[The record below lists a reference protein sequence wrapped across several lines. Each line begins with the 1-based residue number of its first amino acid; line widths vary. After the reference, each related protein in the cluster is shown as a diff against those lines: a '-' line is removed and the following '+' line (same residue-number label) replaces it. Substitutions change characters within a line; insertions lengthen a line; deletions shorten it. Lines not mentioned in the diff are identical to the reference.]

1 MNTSTSPIIL
11 NATINEAF
19 VTTEREF
26 IVAVVKYQYGVVN
39 HSVLHIPFGEKGKK
53 GAFKSVK
60 YGLSNMDAM
69 MRFAESATW
78 EGMVGKHVRV
88 EVKDDR
94 IGSPAIKIG
103 HITKDE
109 WLNVGSIE

>member
-1 MNTSTSPIIL
+1 MAPIIL

-26 IVAVVKYQYGVVN
+26 IVAVVKFQYGVRDN
-39 HSVLHIPFGEKGKK
+39 TLHIPFGEKGKK
-53 GAFKSVK
+53 GAFRSVK
-60 YGLSNMDAM
+60 YGLGNMDKL
-69 MRFAESATW
+69 MRFAESDTW

-88 EVKDDR
+88 EVKDDC

-109 WLNVGSIE
+109 WLKIGSIE